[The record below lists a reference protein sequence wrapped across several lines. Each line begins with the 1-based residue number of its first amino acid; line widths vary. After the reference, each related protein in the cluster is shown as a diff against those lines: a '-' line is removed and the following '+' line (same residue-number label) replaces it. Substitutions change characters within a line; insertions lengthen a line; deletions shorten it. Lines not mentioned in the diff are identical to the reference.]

1 MLGFTLLVPNVLAAV
16 ASAVPSAAASIG
28 PLNTLNQW
36 ALAYYGMSSR
46 QALRKKFNIRG
57 KECIA
62 FLIGDTHAP
71 ARRGWYGGR
80 EGRGSVLSSLSTPH
94 RSFHSALSLL
104 LCSALFALPRGPRLL
119 RSRKK
124 KTKKPNARMTAP

>member
-57 KECIA
+57 KECTA

-71 ARRGWYGGR
+71 AGRGWCGGR
-80 EGRGSVLSSLSTPH
+80 EGRGFGALFSLHTTPLF
-94 RSFHSALSLL
+94 SLGSLALAL
-104 LCSALFALPRGPRLL
+104 LCTL
-119 RSRKK
+119 RAATRAQTFEKPKK
-124 KTKKPNARMTAP
+124 KQQKTKKNPMLV